1 MAATERDTDI
11 DSILGI
17 GIMCVFFGLIAGLVA
32 LVVSTVGSSGV
43 DAERQPPP
51 VPVPAPP
58 AAAKPPP
65 PPCYPFQP
73 AC

>member
-1 MAATERDTDI
+1 MAATDRGTDV
-11 DSILGI
+11 DSVLGF
-17 GIMCVFFGLIAGLVA
+17 GIMCVFFAVIAGLVA
-32 LVVSTVGSSGV
+32 LVVSTVATSGGG
-43 DAERQPPP
+43 AGQQPVP

-58 AAAKPPP
+58 TSAKPPP